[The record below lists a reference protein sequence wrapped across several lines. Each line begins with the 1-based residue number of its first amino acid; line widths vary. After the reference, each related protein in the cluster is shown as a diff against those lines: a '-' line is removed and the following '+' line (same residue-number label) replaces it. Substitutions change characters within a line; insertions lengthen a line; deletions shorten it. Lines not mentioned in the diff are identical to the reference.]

1 MYKKILNKFIQF
13 SFGQVI
19 VFFLGIITT
28 PIITRLYL
36 PAEMGKYS
44 YFESFSSL
52 MYTILILGLDQS
64 FICYFYTEKEEAQIK
79 LFYKVVIPPILLA
92 IIIGCLFF
100 PYRNVF
106 SFYLVGEGNG
116 IYFIFFLLQVISSI
130 LLRFVTSL
138 TRMQQNTLLFSV
150 LLSGQKIVY
159 LMLAILF
166 SLYDV
171 NSYFYL
177 IKAFLFSNIIVI
189 LIGIFFTRKRYLRS
203 SQKVK
208 TTYKELF
215 AFGVPFVFSN
225 ALTWVFQSM
234 DKIAIKGFCNYEEV
248 GIYAGAVSIVNLIT
262 IFQAS
267 FTTFWIPIAYEHYE
281 KEPEN
286 TQFFICVNEIVS
298 YTMIVLAIGIVM
310 CKDIIIFFLGKEYQM
325 AVEVSPF
332 LLFMPIMYTVSE
344 TTSLGINFKKK
355 SSFHIYISLL
365 VSIANII
372 GNICLVPYLGAKGAA
387 VSTGCSYVLF
397 WAFRSLFSY
406 RVYKIKYNL
415 KQFIKGIL
423 FFAGYCTLTFYLT
436 AIWMNI
442 IIGVAMF
449 GIETWVYRK
458 VLRNIMGVLKQLK
471 TTVE

>member
-1 MYKKILNKFIQF
+1 MKKILNKFIQF

-100 PYRNVF
+100 PFRNVF

-166 SLYDV
+166 SLYDT
-171 NSYFYL
+171 NTYFNL

-189 LIGIFFTRKRYLRS
+189 LIGNIFTIKKYS
-203 SQKVK
+203 QNSQKVK
-208 TTYKELF
+208 TTYKDLF
-215 AFGVPFVFSN
+215 VFGVPFVFSN

-234 DKIAIKGFCNYEEV
+234 DKIAIKGFCNYKEV

-262 IFQAS
+262 VFQTS

-286 TQFFICVNEIVS
+286 TQFFIRVNEMVS
-298 YTMIVLAIGIVM
+298 YAMIALATGIVM
-310 CKDIIIFFLGKEYQM
+310 CRDIIISFLGREYQT
-325 AVEVSPF
+325 AVGVFPF
-332 LLFMPIMYTVSE
+332 LLLMPIMYTVSE

-355 SSFHIYISLL
+355 SVFHIYISLL
-365 VSIANII
+365 VSVANII
-372 GNICLVPYLGAKGAA
+372 GNLCLVPAMGAKGAA
-387 VSTGCSYVLF
+387 ISTGCSYVLF

-415 KQFIKGIL
+415 KQFIKGL
-423 FFAGYCTLTFYLT
+423 VLFAGYCTLTFYIT
-436 AIWMNI
+436 GMWVNI
-442 IIGVAMF
+442 IIGVAML
-449 GIETWVYRK
+449 GMETWVYRK
-458 VLRNIMGVLKQLK
+458 ALENMMKMFKQLK
-471 TTVE
+471 KTVE